1 MAVPREPDLAA
12 TPPRPVHTMAW
23 RTAIRAGRPLRPQLR
38 LRAYSTQSNST
49 FSYAA
54 RVLSD
59 PVIETIALASRI
71 TRILLGSALVVGGVT
86 LASWEGMHQYV
97 ERVSMPQAAPH
108 VAPSLEGMD
117 SFDFAA
123 DDRPDALL
131 HIRHTDP
138 RLGIFGRHIVRA
150 AWMAEHWGGGIAPGI
165 FFGDG
170 SSQRVPDAV
179 DHHGLAMAE
188 TFLASAVDLAE
199 KRHMSVPDFA
209 QPGTPLDP
217 TAVSLELWLAHIRE
231 KMGSPVA
238 LTRAASACEKL
249 FDASSDPVLRRSLAT
264 RLATQCSRLGQW
276 DESLG
281 WMDRAMQESAHH
293 TLHAT
298 VDKLLARESLLLTP
312 LETRQSIE
320 ALQAL
325 SALHVRQATSAA
337 EPERALLQEAL
348 RMQLAALRLAQTST
362 ATSQG
367 ADGTAERLQELWIQ
381 QRQAVLAMHVAE
393 TLYALHKE
401 ACASAGWWPRLS
413 HWLGRG
419 SRRPVRPS
427 DYISMGADTAPAC
440 HGPHAASQEWL
451 WCASQRAQQVCRE
464 LGTTDSEMRPV
475 WKGPY
480 QTTSTRVLEQAQRT
494 QQEAELLLRALQK

>member
-1 MAVPREPDLAA
+1 
-12 TPPRPVHTMAW
+12 MAW
-23 RTAIRAGRPLRPQLR
+23 RAALRAGRPLRLQ
-38 LRAYSTQSNST
+38 AYSTRSNST

-97 ERVSMPQAAPH
+97 ERVSMPQAASQDFH
-108 VAPSLEGMD
+108 SGDAMD
-117 SFDFAA
+117 NDFEFAA

-131 HIRHTDP
+131 HMRHTDP
-138 RLGIFGRHIVRA
+138 RLGTFGRHIVRA
-150 AWMAEHWGGGIAPGI
+150 AWMAEHWGGGIAPGVL
-165 FFGDG
+165 FGGG
-170 SSQRVPDAV
+170 SSRPVPTDAL
-179 DHHGLAMAE
+179 DHNGLAMAE

-209 QPGTPLDP
+209 QPGTPVDP

-231 KMGSPVA
+231 KMGSPMA
-238 LTRAASACEKL
+238 LTRAANACEKL

-276 DESLG
+276 DESVR
-281 WMDRAMQESAHH
+281 WMDRAMQESAHD
-293 TLHAT
+293 TLRAT
-298 VDKLLARESLLLTP
+298 VDKLLARESLPLTP

-320 ALQAL
+320 TLQAL
-325 SALHVRQATSAA
+325 STLHVRQATAA
-337 EPERALLQEAL
+337 ETERAPLEEAL
-348 RMQLAALRLAQTST
+348 RIQLAALRLANTST
-362 ATSQG
+362 VGQG
-367 ADGTAERLQELWIQ
+367 VAGTAERLQELWIQ

-401 ACASAGWWPRLS
+401 PAVSAGWWPRLS
-413 HWLGRG
+413 HWLGRA
-419 SRRPVRPS
+419 SRRQVRPLDYFSMDAAPVR
-427 DYISMGADTAPAC
+427 

-464 LGTTDSEMRPV
+464 LGTSGSEMLPA

-480 QTTSTRVLEQAQRT
+480 QAMSARVLEQAQRT